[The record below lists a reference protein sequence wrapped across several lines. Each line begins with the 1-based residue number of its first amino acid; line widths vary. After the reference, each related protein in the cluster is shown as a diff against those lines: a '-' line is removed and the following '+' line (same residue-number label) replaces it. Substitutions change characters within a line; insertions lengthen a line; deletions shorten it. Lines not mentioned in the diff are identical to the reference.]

1 MFSIIVPLF
10 KEQKLFEFIKYNLL
24 IKLELEELQ
33 GRNNN
38 HINFTKLKGDNL
50 FGVQSRFASFV
61 LYCLP
66 WLVEIRPGT

>member
-38 HINFTKLKGDNL
+38 HINFTKLKGDL
-50 FGVQSRFASFV
+50 FGVQSIPFCHICTVLLALAS
-61 LYCLP
+61 
-66 WLVEIRPGT
+66 